1 MHFVTPLIPV
11 SLPYYLLMMIGMVVA
26 NVAYILLKS
35 IIMYKSLL
43 MLACY
48 D

>member
-1 MHFVTPLIPV
+1 
-11 SLPYYLLMMIGMVVA
+11 MIGMVVA
-26 NVAYILLKS
+26 NVAYILLES

-43 MLACY
+43 TLVYY